1 MNPNHPASGNGD
13 VLHKGHWS
21 RTLGFYHVRLSER
34 EAWLGATLAAL
45 FNAVGMLLEV
55 ALVRRTP
62 GISARPPFLSA
73 LVGFTLLIVLFCLRK
88 TPTVRWASVI
98 YLVNAASVDTALL
111 LTNLEFAVSQTN
123 WVPFQASKL
132 GCLIAAMVAPGFWVG
147 LLSILAHCLSASLQ
161 FVFFFPP
168 EIKTQLDA
176 GEPWPIVAFGLAGVL
191 ALVYR
196 FRRAQLEEEIAQIQA
211 QNFAIKRLANAFLNI
226 RDLMNTPLQVI
237 EFSVDQLRNSNEFH
251 KAILDRIDRSV
262 QRLTEINSL
271 LVQHEKE
278 IEWQSDRKDKSGGA
292 SSSFP
297 SHELFAVEASGRNPP
312 KRHMS

>member
-1 MNPNHPASGNGD
+1 MNATHPVGANDD
-13 VLHKGHWS
+13 VLYKGYWG
-21 RTLGFYHVRLSER
+21 RALRFCHVRLSER
-34 EAWLGATLAAL
+34 EAWLGATVAAL
-45 FNAVGMLLEV
+45 FNAVGMLLEM

-62 GISARPPFLSA
+62 GVSATPPFLSA
-73 LVGFTLLIVLFCLRK
+73 LVGLTLLIVLFSRRK
-88 TPTVRWASVI
+88 TPTVRWASAI
-98 YLVNAASVDTALL
+98 YLVNTAAVDTALL
-111 LTNLEFAVSQTN
+111 LTNLEFAVSQKH

-132 GCLIAAMVAPGFWVG
+132 GCLIAAMVAPGFWIG
-147 LLSILAHCLSASLQ
+147 LLAVLSHCLSSLLQ
-161 FVFFFPP
+161 YVFFFPP

-196 FRRAQLEEEIAQIQA
+196 FRRAQLEEEVVRIQA

-237 EFSVDQLRNSNEFH
+237 EFSVDQLRNSNDFH
-251 KAILDRIDRSV
+251 KTSLDRIDRSV

-278 IEWQSDRKDKSGGA
+278 IEWQS
-292 SSSFP
+292 
-297 SHELFAVEASGRNPP
+297 
-312 KRHMS
+312 KR